1 MKRNLA
7 LFLATFV
14 LGAIIAFAARA
25 ALHEPHATTTATAH
39 VSSGGDPLVSNALT
53 PAPNAAGAGAEHA
66 AHAASPAVPAATP
79 AAHSNHNAGATPA
92 KAEVSTQTVN
102 TRCAICGMP
111 VDPNVATVEYQGKK
125 IGFGCKMCAP
135 KFKADPEKYGP
146 IYLRNEV
153 IKR

>member
-1 MKRNLA
+1 MKQNFA
-7 LFLATFV
+7 LFLATFAV
-14 LGAIIAFAARA
+14 GAIIAFAARA
-25 ALHEPHATTTATAH
+25 ALHEPHTATTATAH
-39 VSSGGDPLVSNALT
+39 VSSEGAPLVSNALT
-53 PAPNAAGAGAEHA
+53 PAPNSAGSGAEHA
-66 AHAASPAVPAATP
+66 AHPVSPAAAVSTP
-79 AAHSNHNAGATPA
+79 GAHSNHNAPATSA
-92 KAEVSTQTVN
+92 KTEVSTQTVN

-111 VDPNVATVEYQGKK
+111 VDPSVATVEYQGKK